1 MTFNNDND
9 DKLSEIFSNVNLT
22 HKIIFKKD
30 NINIIKNILNN
41 AKINIHNAKIR
52 NKIIKKI
59 DKNN

>member
-1 MTFNNDND
+1 MTFNND

-22 HKIIFKKD
+22 NKIIFKKD

-41 AKINIHNAKIR
+41 AKINIHNIKIR